1 MTAPGAPRVEPQS
14 ETVRKSETVRIA
26 QRERDAI
33 DESHDGATG
42 LGAQLDRYES
52 LVLAIAQVVWT
63 HNPEGEM
70 LGEQPSW
77 AAYTGQ
83 TQAQYE
89 NRGWLDAVH
98 PDDRAMN
105 AAQFQHAVTTQAPCE
120 LEHRLRRHDG
130 EYRYF
135 SVRAVPVIAAD
146 GTVREWAGIHT
157 DITERKLIERA
168 LRDGESRLRELSDSM
183 PQIVWGAR
191 PDGSF
196 DYANRR
202 WFDYTGR
209 PMGIGGDES
218 WTDVVHADDQAQAVE
233 EWQTALKSGS
243 AYEIECRLK
252 NADGDYRWHVTR
264 ALPVR
269 DPTGMITRWLGTC
282 TDIDVRKR
290 NEEDLRDS
298 AALLVQSNRELEALA
313 LVAAHDLQEPL
324 RKIQSF
330 ALRMRDEQSATL
342 NGDGLDYLD
351 RIQNAAT
358 RMRTLVNDLLEF
370 SQFSAKSKPFV
381 QVDLNEV
388 AAGVVADLEV
398 RLHETGAR
406 IEVGILPTIESDRLQ
421 MRQLLQ
427 NLIGNALKFH
437 RKGERPIVRVA
448 AEMIDTPDAQG
459 RTVQT
464 FRLSVADN
472 GIGFDEKYLGRIFKI
487 FQRLHGRGEYEGTGI
502 GLAIC
507 RKIAERHGGTITA
520 RSKPGEGATFIVTL
534 PSAQRRQG
542 ARGI

>member
-1 MTAPGAPRVEPQS
+1 
-14 ETVRKSETVRIA
+14 
-26 QRERDAI
+26 
-33 DESHDGATG
+33 
-42 LGAQLDRYES
+42 
-52 LVLAIAQVVWT
+52 
-63 HNPEGEM
+63 
-70 LGEQPSW
+70 
-77 AAYTGQ
+77 
-83 TQAQYE
+83 
-89 NRGWLDAVH
+89 
-98 PDDRAMN
+98 
-105 AAQFQHAVTTQAPCE
+105 
-120 LEHRLRRHDG
+120 
-130 EYRYF
+130 
-135 SVRAVPVIAAD
+135 
-146 GTVREWAGIHT
+146 
-157 DITERKLIERA
+157 
-168 LRDGESRLRELSDSM
+168 
-183 PQIVWGAR
+183 
-191 PDGSF
+191 
-196 DYANRR
+196 
-202 WFDYTGR
+202 
-209 PMGIGGDES
+209 MGIGGDDT

-233 EWQTALKSGS
+233 EWQTALKSGN

-269 DPTGMITRWLGTC
+269 DPTGMITRWVGTC

-290 NEEDLRDS
+290 KEEDLRNS

-330 ALRMRDEQSATL
+330 ASRMRDEQSATL
-342 NGDGLDYLD
+342 NGDGLDSLD

-381 QVDLNEV
+381 PVDLNEV

-427 NLIGNALKFH
+427 NLIGNALKFR
-437 RKGERPIVRVA
+437 RKGESPIVHVA
-448 AEMIDTPDAQG
+448 AEMIDTPGAQD

-472 GIGFDEKYLGRIFKI
+472 GIGFDEKYLGRIFNI

-520 RSKPGEGATFIVTL
+520 KSKPGDGATFIVTL
-534 PSAQRRQG
+534 PSAQRRQ
-542 ARGI
+542 AREASSGKS